1 MFCLFTFQEE
11 NNPFSDSYLQRESAD
26 ALRQKQGQQTTMTS
40 EGKPVTA
47 AAAATAQEASK
58 TPTPG

>member
-1 MFCLFTFQEE
+1 MFMFCLFTFQEE

-40 EGKPVTA
+40 EGKPA

-58 TPTPG
+58 SPTPG